1 MGLNPPWAF
10 AHISR
15 MKFLKIKISYPKNF
29 FLPFDLYTCTFYA
42 SCYLSKGNNF
52 LLIWEM
58 ISSCSE
64 PSELDSIVWIVNKN
78 SFHFHILTL
87 LHYIHFDPCKHILI
101 WVNSLLSK
109 IWWIFP
115 FYTRS
120 KCLLNDSMMNSLLT
134 HTIFKP

>member
-10 AHISR
+10 AHISW
-15 MKFLKIKISYPKNF
+15 MKFLKIKILYPKIF
-29 FLPFDLYTCTFYA
+29 FLLFDLYTCTFYA
-42 SCYLSKGNNF
+42 SCYLSWGNNF

-87 LHYIHFDPCKHILI
+87 LQYILTL
-101 WVNSLLSK
+101 VNTFWYESIYYLVQNLMN
-109 IWWIFP
+109 FP
-115 FYTRS
+115 FLH
-120 KCLLNDSMMNSLLT
+120 KKQVLVKWFNDELPIDT
-134 HTIFKP
+134 YHF